1 MKTSP
6 FKVELNISR
15 EEVNSCF
22 DFAQEL
28 YALKAA
34 STKQFG
40 RKDIIRN
47 KNDFIADH
55 VIGKVVEYGF
65 QHFLEENFNIS
76 FLVDF
81 EIWNDPHIHDNGHD
95 MSTIIVN
102 KEKRTFQFKTDIKGS
117 RSSSRWLL
125 VEKQKIT
132 DFGTQIYVIGI
143 LKGIPEGKEFEEN
156 PFKFI
161 DHDWKVSILGYALNR
176 DLVDP
181 ITRRGWIE
189 YKKGERLYN
198 PSILK
203 HLEGKNRSNNLT
215 NKKYSHSEF
224 QRELLN
230 ILKNPTRET
239 KQYIGGTLDA
249 NINYGLPI
257 KWLRNSQEDWYKFEK
272 ILHVYSD

>member
-1 MKTSP
+1 MKTNP
-6 FKVELNISR
+6 FKKELDISR
-15 EEVNSCF
+15 EEVNNCF
-22 DFAQEL
+22 AFAHEL
-28 YALKAA
+28 YTLKAA

-40 RKDIIRN
+40 RKDIIRD

-76 FLVDF
+76 FRVDF

-117 RSSSRWLL
+117 RSSSQWLL

-156 PFKFI
+156 PYKFI

-189 YKKGERLYN
+189 YKKGEKLYN
-198 PSILK
+198 PWILEN
-203 HLEGKNRSNNLT
+203 LEGKNRSNNLN

-224 QRELLN
+224 QHELLN
-230 ILKNPTRET
+230 ILKNPTRGA

-249 NINYGLPI
+249 NVNYGLPI
-257 KWLRNSQEDWYKFEK
+257 QWLRNSPEDWYKFEK
-272 ILHVYSD
+272 ILHVYSK